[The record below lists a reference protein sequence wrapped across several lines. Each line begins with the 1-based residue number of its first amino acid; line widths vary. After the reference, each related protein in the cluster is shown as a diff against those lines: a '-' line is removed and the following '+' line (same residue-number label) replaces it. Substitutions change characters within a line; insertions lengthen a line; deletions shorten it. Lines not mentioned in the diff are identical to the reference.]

1 MWSIWLSPVVV
12 AQAGLITLAAAVVVD
27 FLPMSV
33 GLSSLF
39 LLLAK
44 R

>member
-1 MWSIWLSPVVV
+1 MSIWLSLVAV
-12 AQAGLITLAAAVVVD
+12 AQAGLITLAVAVLAVCS
-27 FLPMSV
+27 PMSV